1 MSPYLIG
8 KKMEYVCF
16 IFVYLKEYGTI
27 HLYVC
32 LKHCQLYIDRLSIN
46 LLIIKIR
53 KYGIITNETTLNNN
67 DQRTASTMRTRI
79 PQS

>member
-1 MSPYLIG
+1 MAPLY
-8 KKMEYVCF
+8 
-16 IFVYLKEYGTI
+16 VYLKHY
-27 HLYVC
+27 
-32 LKHCQLYIDRLSIN
+32 QLYIARLSIN